1 MRGLPSR
8 SARDAIE
15 VAVRDGAMLAEIERD
30 LVDPA
35 TVDAE
40 ARAALW
46 LYAWGA
52 VERRRS
58 GKRVAV
64 VDTEPGFNV
73 R

>member
-1 MRGLPSR
+1 MSDLRRLPSR
-8 SARDAIE
+8 GARDAIE
-15 VAVRDGAMLAEIERD
+15 AAVRDGAMLAEIERE
-30 LVDPA
+30 LVEPA
-35 TVDAE
+35 PVDAD

-58 GKRVAV
+58 GKSVVRV
-64 VDTEPGFNV
+64 

>member
-1 MRGLPSR
+1 
-8 SARDAIE
+8 
-15 VAVRDGAMLAEIERD
+15 VRDGAKLTEIERD
-30 LVDPA
+30 LVEPA
-35 TVDAE
+35 PVDAD

-58 GKRVAV
+58 GRRIVK
-64 VDTEPGFNV
+64 V